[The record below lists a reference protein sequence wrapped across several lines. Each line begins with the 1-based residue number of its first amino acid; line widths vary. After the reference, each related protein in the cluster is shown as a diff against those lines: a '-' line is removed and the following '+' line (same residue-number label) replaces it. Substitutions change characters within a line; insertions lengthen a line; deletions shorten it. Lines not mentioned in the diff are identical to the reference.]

1 MATQDRARRLYRN
14 LAAAIGGFFTG
25 GLAECLVMWPLNVY
39 IVAHYQ
45 TWDGVLAWRLIKA
58 FYFCEVALGVI
69 FVVLGAALLGLNS
82 RNTKGT
88 FVLAAGLGI
97 LAFWPVIFAI
107 ALFTG
112 DLYRR

>member
-1 MATQDRARRLYRN
+1 MSRKPWLRN
-14 LAAAIGGFFTG
+14 LADSIGGFFAG
-25 GLAECLVMWPLNVY
+25 GLAEYLVMWPLNIY

-69 FVVLGAALLGLNS
+69 FVALGTALLALNS

-97 LAFWPVIFAI
+97 LAYWPVSFAI
-107 ALFTG
+107 AFFSGGL
-112 DLYRR
+112 